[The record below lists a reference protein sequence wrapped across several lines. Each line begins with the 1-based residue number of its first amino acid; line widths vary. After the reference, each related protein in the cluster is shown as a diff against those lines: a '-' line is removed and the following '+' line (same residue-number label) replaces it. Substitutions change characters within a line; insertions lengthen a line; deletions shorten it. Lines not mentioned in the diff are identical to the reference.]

1 MAVIRPEEPRNMI
14 EALPSP
20 VVERPAPRRA
30 DPARLASERDEVRR
44 IGATLELLA
53 RRLHC
58 TRRVLHAGDVLYHAG
73 KPFGHLHVVTA
84 GMFKLVQ
91 LAADGR
97 EQLVGVKFR
106 GDWLGLDGMADG
118 RKSCDAVAMDTSEV
132 WTLGYGALLEA
143 AIAEPALLGL
153 LHAAMGREISGER
166 EWLMSV
172 CSLPT
177 EARVADFLLWWAQ
190 TQAARG
196 LRGDQICLRLSRAE
210 IGNYLGMTIE
220 SVSRG
225 LSRLR
230 RDKLIAFIGRGR
242 HDLHIPDV
250 AALAAFVQRR
260 LAVDLH

>member
-1 MAVIRPEEPRNMI
+1 MI
-14 EALPSP
+14 EALSQL
-20 VVERPAPRRA
+20 EQGAARRP
-30 DPARLASERDEVRR
+30 DPALPSAERQEVHR
-44 IGATLELLA
+44 IAATLELLA
-53 RRLHC
+53 KHLHC

-73 KPFGHLHVVTA
+73 KPFGQLHVVTA

-118 RKSCDAVAMDTSEV
+118 KKACDAVALDTSEV
-132 WTLGYGALLEA
+132 WTIGYRALLEA
-143 AIAEPALLGL
+143 AADEPALLGA
-153 LHAAMGREISGER
+153 LHAAMGREIYGER

-190 TQAARG
+190 TQEARG

-210 IGNYLGMTIE
+210 IGNYLGMTLE

-230 RDKLIAFIGRGR
+230 REHVIAFIGKGR

-250 AALAAFVQRR
+250 AALSAFVQRR
-260 LAVDLH
+260 VATDLH

>member
-1 MAVIRPEEPRNMI
+1 MIDSTSQLLLNGARGPEHAI
-14 EALPSP
+14 A
-20 VVERPAPRRA
+20 PA
-30 DPARLASERDEVRR
+30 ERDEVRR
-44 IGATLELLA
+44 IASTLDLVA
-53 RRLHC
+53 RHLQR
-58 TRRVLHAGDVLYHAG
+58 TRRVVRAGDVLYHAG
-73 KPFGHLHVVTA
+73 KPFGQLHIVTA

-91 LAADGR
+91 LSADGR

-118 RKSCDAVAMDTSEV
+118 TKSCDAVALETSEV
-132 WTLGYGALLEA
+132 WTISYRSLLEA
-143 AIAEPALLGL
+143 ATQEPALLGA

-177 EARVADFLLWWAQ
+177 EARVADFLLWWVQSQ
-190 TQAARG
+190 TARG

-210 IGNYLGMTIE
+210 IGNYLGMTLE

-225 LSRLR
+225 LSRLCR
-230 RDKLIAFIGRGR
+230 EHVIDFIGKGR

-250 AALAAFVQRR
+250 DALAAFVQRR
-260 LAVDLH
+260 IGTDLH

>member
-1 MAVIRPEEPRNMI
+1 MI
-14 EALPSP
+14 QTPHHTSPDWSARP
-20 VVERPAPRRA
+20 VVGMPAA
-30 DPARLASERDEVRR
+30 EHDEVHR
-44 IGATLELLA
+44 ITVTLELLA
-53 RRLHC
+53 RHLHC
-58 TRRVLHAGDVLYHAG
+58 TRRVMHAGDVLYHAG
-73 KPFGHLHVVTA
+73 KPFGQLHVVTA

-118 RKSCDAVAMDTSEV
+118 RKACDAVALDTCEV
-132 WTLGYGALLEA
+132 WTLSYRALLEA
-143 AIAEPALLGL
+143 AVEEPALLSA
-153 LHAAMGREISGER
+153 LHAALGREISGER

-190 TQAARG
+190 SQEARG

-210 IGNYLGMTIE
+210 IGNYLGMTLE

-225 LSRLR
+225 LSRLCKEHVI
-230 RDKLIAFIGRGR
+230 DFVGKGR

-250 AALAAFVQRR
+250 QALAAFVQRR
-260 LAVDLH
+260 IANDLH